1 MRELLRV
8 YRREAGAYFAS
19 PVAYLFIGVFL
30 AVTLF
35 VFFWVEA
42 FFARNIAD
50 VQPLFGW
57 MPILLIALV
66 AALTMRSWSEERR
79 ADTIEVLFAAPVSP
93 AALVG
98 GKFLAALSLVALA
111 LLLTL
116 PLPLTVEYLGPLDWG
131 PVVGGYV
138 AALFLA
144 AAYVAMGLFV
154 SARTDNPI
162 VALMVT
168 ALIGGAFYV
177 VGTDWLTALA
187 PASVA
192 EFMRWIGTGSRFDE
206 ITRGVLDLRDVYY
219 YVSLVA
225 LFLALNVY
233 SLEKL
238 RWGGETAGARRHTA
252 WRTAVALVA
261 LNFLVANVWLQP
273 ISAARADITADN
285 RYSLSS
291 VTHTRLSGL
300 QEPLIIRGYISS
312 NTHPLLKPLVPELR
326 NLLREYDIA
335 GGDNVRVK
343 LVDPQQNAEAAT
355 RAQEQY
361 GIEPVSM
368 ETASRYQSSVVSAW
382 FHVQVQ
388 YGGERTVL
396 NVTDLAEIHGDRGD
410 KSVSLSNPEYE
421 LTRTIRK
428 MVQQYRSGGNILA
441 TLDEPV
447 TLNAYVS
454 PSAQLP
460 QQLAS
465 LREEL
470 RKTVEQMQS
479 QAPGKLEL
487 NVQNPSAGD
496 GALAERLRRE
506 RGIRPLRASLMT
518 NQTFFFHLLLEQG
531 DQTARVQLPSNLT
544 ASALKGAIESGL
556 EEFGGGFLK
565 TVAVYQPGP
574 QGPRRNPRRTGMQYT
589 NLIESLGDNA
599 SVMPTNLEDGRVP
612 SEADMLM
619 VLAPKTL
626 SERQRFA
633 IDQFMMRGGT
643 VMVAASPHR
652 VTIKPRQGLRA
663 QQTSTGLESWLG
675 QYGVDVGSSLV
686 LDPQSG
692 TLVIPRRGPSGAV
705 RHKSMD
711 YPYFIDVRSRGMA
724 DVPMLGNLDQV
735 TMAWTSP
742 VRVDGQKAGD
752 LEVTPLLQSSPRAW
766 TSEADSV
773 LPDYQKY
780 PQLGFEQPE
789 ERGRRN
795 LAVMLEGSFTSAF
808 AGEQSP
814 LAGQSES
821 SSASGSGS
829 QSNQTQLPERFQNL
843 PENVKE
849 KMRQRLN
856 QRQGKQQGAEQG
868 QDKQSGPQVTTVIER
883 SPADTRLVVFGSA
896 AFATDSALTIM
907 RQSTGTDY
915 GAPMRLA
922 QNVADYALEDPA
934 LLALRGGGQSSRLLR
949 PVSDGTRVVLEA
961 ANYGLAAA
969 GLGLIFVVQRGVSAR
984 RRRWYERILAREAD

>member
-79 ADTIEVLFAAPVSP
+79 SGTLEVLFTAPVSP
-93 AALVG
+93 TALVS

-187 PASVA
+187 PAALA

-206 ITRGVLDLRDVYY
+206 ITRGVLDLRDIYY

-238 RWGGETAGARRHTA
+238 RWGGEASGARRHTA
-252 WRTAVALVA
+252 WRMAVALVA

-273 ISAARADITADN
+273 ISAARADITAGN
-285 RYSLSS
+285 RYSLSP
-291 VTHTRLSGL
+291 VTRTRLSGL

-312 NTHPLLKPLVPELR
+312 KTHPLLKPLVPELR

-335 GGDNVRVK
+335 GGDSVRVK
-343 LVDPQQNAEAAT
+343 LIDPQQNPEAAA
-355 RAQEQY
+355 RAKRQF
-361 GIEPVSM
+361 GIEPMSM
-368 ETASRYQSSVVSAW
+368 QTASRYESSVVSAW

-396 NVTDLAEIHGDRGD
+396 GVTDLAEIHGGRGD

-421 LTRTIRK
+421 LTRAIRK
-428 MVQQYRSGGNILA
+428 MVYQYRSGGNVLA

-460 QQLAS
+460 QQLVK
-465 LREEL
+465 L
-470 RKTVEQMQS
+470 RKGLRKAVEQMQS

-487 NVQNPSAGD
+487 NVQNPRAGD

-506 RGIRPLRASLMT
+506 YGIRPLRASLMS
-518 NQTFFFHLLLEQG
+518 NQTFYFHLLLEQG
-531 DQTARVQLPSNLT
+531 DRTVRVQLPENLK
-544 ASALKGAIESGL
+544 ASALKGAIESAL
-556 EEFGGGFLK
+556 ENFGGGFLK

-574 QGPRRNPRRTGMQYT
+574 QGLRRNPRRTGLQYT
-589 NLIESLGDNA
+589 NLIGALNDNA

-626 SERQRFA
+626 SEKQRFA

-643 VMVAASPHR
+643 VMIAASPNR
-652 VTIKPRQGLRA
+652 VTIKPSEGL
-663 QQTSTGLESWLG
+663 QFKQTRTGLESWLG
-675 QYGVDVGSSLV
+675 QYGVDIGSSLV

-705 RHKSMD
+705 RFKSMD
-711 YPYFIDVRSRGMA
+711 YPYFIDVRAGGMA
-724 DVPMLGNLDQV
+724 DVPMLGNLNQV
-735 TMAWTSP
+735 TMAWASP
-742 VRVDGQKAGD
+742 VSIDEQKAGD
-752 LEVTPLLQSSPRAW
+752 LTVTPLLQSSPRAW
-766 TSEADSV
+766 TSEANTV

-780 PQLGFEQPE
+780 PQLGFRQPE

-808 AGEQSP
+808 QGEQSP
-814 LAGQSES
+814 LAGQSKS
-821 SSASGSGS
+821 SSGSGSGS
-829 QSNQTQLPERFQNL
+829 QSNKTQLPERFQDL
-843 PENVKE
+843 PENVKK
-849 KMRQRLN
+849 KMRQRLE
-856 QRQGKQQGAEQG
+856 QQQGQSKQQSQEQ
-868 QDKQSGPQVTTVIER
+868 QVDPKVTTVIGR
-883 SPADTRLVVFGSA
+883 SPADTRLVVFGSP
-896 AFATDSALTIM
+896 AFASDSALTIM

-915 GAPMRLA
+915 SAPLRLA

-934 LLALRGGGQSSRLLR
+934 LLALRGGGRSSRLLR

-961 ANYGLAAA
+961 ANYALAAA

-984 RRRWYERILAREAD
+984 RRRWYERILEKEAD

>member
-93 AALVG
+93 LALVG

-144 AAYVAMGLFV
+144 AAYVAIGLFV

-168 ALIGGAFYV
+168 ALIGGAFYII
-177 VGTDWLTALA
+177 GMEWLTALA
-187 PASVA
+187 PASLA
-192 EFMRWIGTGSRFDE
+192 EFMRWIGTGSRFEE
-206 ITRGVLDLRDVYY
+206 ITRGVLDLRDIYY
-219 YVSLVA
+219 YVSLVG

-238 RWGGETAGARRHTA
+238 RWGGEVAGARRHVA
-252 WRTAVALVA
+252 WRLAVALVA

-273 ISAARADITADN
+273 ISAARADITADH
-285 RYSLSS
+285 RYSLSQ
-291 VTHTRLSGL
+291 TTRTQLSGL
-300 QEPLIIRGYISS
+300 QEPLVIRGYISS
-312 NTHPLLKPLVPELR
+312 KTHPLLKPLVPELR

-335 GGDNVRVK
+335 GGDNVRVR
-343 LVDPQQNAEAAT
+343 LFNPQQDSDVAK
-355 RAQEQY
+355 RAREQY

-368 ETASRYQSSVVSAW
+368 STASRYESSVVSTW

-388 YGGERTVL
+388 YGRERTVL
-396 NVTDLAEIHGDRGD
+396 DFTDLVEIRGEGAD
-410 KSVSLSNPEYE
+410 TSVFLSNPEYE
-421 LTRTIRK
+421 LTRTVRK
-428 MVQQYRSGGNILA
+428 MVYQYRSGGNILA

-454 PSAQLP
+454 PSEQLP
-460 QQLAS
+460 QQLAN
-465 LREEL
+465 LRGEL

-479 QAPGKLEL
+479 QTPGKLEL
-487 NVQNPSAGD
+487 NVENPRVGD

-506 RGIRPLRASLMT
+506 HGIRPLRASLMS
-518 NQTFFFHLLLEQG
+518 NRTFYFHLLLEQG
-531 DQTARVQLPSNLT
+531 GQTVQVPLPDNLE
-544 ASALKGAIESGL
+544 ASALRSAIESGL
-556 EEFGGGFLK
+556 ENFGGGLLK
-565 TVAVYQPGP
+565 TVAVYRPGESNP
-574 QGPRRNPRRTGMQYT
+574 LQRQRQRSPGLRYGELMDVLRNNM
-589 NLIESLGDNA
+589 
-599 SVMPTNLEDGRVP
+599 SVTDTKLKNGRIP
-612 SEADMLM
+612 SGADMLM
-619 VLAPKTL
+619 VLAPETL
-626 SERQRFA
+626 SEKQRFA

-643 VMVAASPHR
+643 VMVAASPNR
-652 VTIKPRQGLRA
+652 VTMASRQGLQLE
-663 QQTSTGLESWLG
+663 QQETGLESWLG
-675 QYGVDVGSSLV
+675 RYGVDIGSSLV

-692 TLVIPRRGPSGAV
+692 TLVVPRRESSGAV
-705 RHKSMD
+705 RYQSMD
-711 YPYFIDVRSRGMA
+711 YPYFIDVRGNGMA
-724 DVPMLGNLDQV
+724 DVPMLSNLNQV
-735 TMAWTSP
+735 TMAWSSP
-742 VRVDGQKAGD
+742 VRVDEQKAGD
-752 LEVTPLLQSSPRAW
+752 LTVTPLLRSSPRAW
-766 TSEADSV
+766 TSDANSV
-773 LPDYQKY
+773 LPDYEKY
-780 PQLGFEQPE
+780 PQLGFAHPE

-808 AGEQSP
+808 QGEQSP
-814 LAGQSES
+814 LAGQSEAS
-821 SSASGSGS
+821 SESS
-829 QSNQTQLPERFQNL
+829 QTELPERFQDM
-843 PENVKE
+843 PESVKS
-849 KMRQRLN
+849 KMRQRLK
-856 QRQGKQQGAEQG
+856 QRQGEQQGQEQ
-868 QDKQSGPQVTTVIER
+868 QSGLQLTTVIER
-883 SPADTRLVVFGSA
+883 SPADTRLVVFGSP
-896 AFATDSALTIM
+896 AFAADSALRIM
-907 RQSTGTDY
+907 RQTTGTEY
-915 GAPMRLA
+915 GAPLRLA

-934 LLALRGGGQSSRLLR
+934 LLALRGGGESPRLLR

-984 RRRWYERILAREAD
+984 RRRWYERILDKEAD